1 MSTEFVDLDE
11 AEKRQTEGRKTSP
24 LPLVRVSTWQGI
36 PVPPRRWLV
45 PHRIPLPNVTMLSG
59 DGAAGKTTITLQL
72 CVATVRGTDWLGSPI
87 DEPGPAIFFTAEED
101 EDEIHRRLAA
111 IIEHQDIAFHEL
123 HDLYRLC
130 MPGADVVLGAPNPS
144 GFIQQTELFA
154 GLVKAARQ
162 IRPSLIAIEAA
173 ADVFGGNENDRA
185 QVRQFIALLRRLAIE
200 SGAAVVLIA
209 HPSLSGMMNGKGT
222 SGSTAWNNSVR
233 SRLYFTSG
241 KEKDDDAGS
250 NVRELKV
257 MKANYGPE
265 GEVMRLRWQ
274 RGLFV
279 PVTSPS
285 TVQQAAAEAAAEN
298 IFLHCLDLKRGQG
311 IEVVHTPGNS
321 YAPAVFAR
329 MTQANG
335 YTSRKLAQAMERL
348 LDAGRVRVD
357 IVGGPPSKPK
367 KAIVRAT

>member
-11 AEKRQTEGRKTSP
+11 AEKRQTEDRETSP
-24 LPLVRVSTWQGI
+24 LPLVRVSAWQGI
-36 PVPPRRWLV
+36 PVPRRRWLV

-59 DGAAGKTTITLQL
+59 DGGAGKTTITLQL

-87 DEPGPAIFFTAEED
+87 EEPGPTIFFTAEE
-101 EDEIHRRLAA
+101 EGDEIHRRLAA
-111 IIEHQDIAFHEL
+111 IIEHQGVAFGEL

-130 MPGADVVLGAPNPS
+130 LPGADVVLGAPDPS
-144 GFIQQTELFA
+144 GFIRPTQLFA
-154 GLVKAARQ
+154 SLVKAASK

-173 ADVFGGNENDRA
+173 ADVFAGNENDRV
-185 QVRQFIALLRRLAIE
+185 QVRQFIAILRRLAIE
-200 SGAAVVLIA
+200 SGAAVLLIA

-241 KEKDDDAGS
+241 KEKDDDAGPD
-250 NVRELKV
+250 VRELKV
-257 MKANYGPE
+257 VKANYGPE
-265 GEVMRLRWQ
+265 GEVVRLRWQ

-285 TVQQAAAEAAAEN
+285 TVQQAAAEATAEN
-298 IFLHCLDLKRGQG
+298 IFLQCLDLKRGQG

-321 YAPAVFAR
+321 YAPAVFAQ
-329 MTQANG
+329 MAQANG
-335 YTSRKLAQAMERL
+335 YTSKKLAKAMERL
-348 LDAGRVRVD
+348 LDTGRIRVD
-357 IVGGPPSKPK
+357 TVGGPPSKPK
-367 KAIVRAT
+367 RAIVRAT

>member
-1 MSTEFVDLDE
+1 
-11 AEKRQTEGRKTSP
+11 
-24 LPLVRVSTWQGI
+24 
-36 PVPPRRWLV
+36 
-45 PHRIPLPNVTMLSG
+45 
-59 DGAAGKTTITLQL
+59 
-72 CVATVRGTDWLGSPI
+72 
-87 DEPGPAIFFTAEED
+87 
-101 EDEIHRRLAA
+101 
-111 IIEHQDIAFHEL
+111 
-123 HDLYRLC
+123 
-130 MPGADVVLGAPNPS
+130 
-144 GFIQQTELFA
+144 
-154 GLVKAARQ
+154 
-162 IRPSLIAIEAA
+162 
-173 ADVFGGNENDRA
+173 
-185 QVRQFIALLRRLAIE
+185 
-200 SGAAVVLIA
+200 
-209 HPSLSGMMNGKGT
+209 MNGRGT

-250 NVRELKV
+250 DVRELKV

-285 TVQQAAAEAAAEN
+285 TVQQAAAEAAAEH

-321 YAPAVFAR
+321 YAPAVFAP

-348 LDAGRVRVD
+348 LDAGRVSVD